1 MTKDEQIAKFL
12 TYSMEDIRE
21 ENPQYIFE
29 MWMHERRKHEA
40 EISAK
45 QQTINGLLDVIG
57 QSAGKSGSQIDD
69 LNAEIGRVM
78 DEKDIAQAK
87 FFTSALADAVLAGVE
102 IEFFVFFMAAIRA
115 GDSIADAVSHA
126 RREWDF

>member
-29 MWMHERRKHEA
+29 MWMHERMKHEA

-69 LNAEIGRVM
+69 LNAEIGRLR
-78 DEKDIAQAK
+78 DEI
-87 FFTSALADAVLAGVE
+87 GG
-102 IEFFVFFMAAIRA
+102 MA
-115 GDSIADAVSHA
+115 GDLTGQDSDD
-126 RREWDF
+126 EQN

>member
-29 MWMHERRKHEA
+29 MWMYERRKHEA

-45 QQTINGLLDVIG
+45 QQTINGLLADIAKW
-57 QSAGKSGSQIDD
+57 STRAEKAEPAGKTDGGA
-69 LNAEIGRVM
+69 N
-78 DEKDIAQAK
+78 
-87 FFTSALADAVLAGVE
+87 
-102 IEFFVFFMAAIRA
+102 
-115 GDSIADAVSHA
+115 
-126 RREWDF
+126 